1 MKIALIDYGAG
12 NLRSVQKAL
21 DCFEVKTVISD
32 REEEIKG
39 CDGII
44 LPGVGAFAEAK
55 RRLDEKN
62 LTELLK
68 NEALS
73 GKPFLGICLGMQ
85 LLFDMS
91 YEFGQTEGLGLIPG
105 KIDLIRPKQDEKNKL
120 KIPHMGWNSLEYNV
134 PSPLL
139 DGVAEGEWCYFVH
152 SFMAY
157 TERENVAAYVDYG
170 CKVPALVIKD
180 NIHGAQFHPEKS
192 GETGLKILKN
202 FIDQVK
208 GGKS

>member
-21 DCFEVKTVISD
+21 DCLGADTVICSD
-32 REEEIKG
+32 KNTIKN

-55 RRLDEKN
+55 RRLDEQ
-62 LTELLK
+62 ELSQVLK
-68 NEALS
+68 DEALS

-85 LLFDMS
+85 LLFDES
-91 YEFGQTEGLGLIPG
+91 NEFGKTKGLGLIPG
-105 KIDLIRPKQDEKNKL
+105 TVDIIRPQQTDDEKL
-120 KIPHMGWNSLEYNV
+120 KIPHMGWNSLEFNV

-139 DGVAEGEWCYFVH
+139 ENVAEGEWCYFVH
-152 SFMAY
+152 SYMAY
-157 TERENVAAYVDYG
+157 TGNENVAAYVGYG
-170 CKVPALVIKD
+170 CKVPALVIKN

-202 FIDQVK
+202 FIDRVK
-208 GGKS
+208 